1 MKKIIGKLK
10 AKNIKIIILSS
21 KYNSEIV
28 EMLFDGAIDAFCKYG
43 GDINNITRIEV
54 PGAFEIP
61 STINQIIKNM
71 KMDAILTLGSIIRGG
86 TPHFDYVA
94 GESSKGI
101 STISMNSNIPI
112 IFGILTTNN
121 IEEAQERASTK
132 AGNKGWE
139 LMESTLQTIS
149 VYKQIETNKN

>member
-1 MKKIIGKLK
+1 
-10 AKNIKIIILSS
+10 
-21 KYNSEIV
+21 
-28 EMLFDGAIDAFCKYG
+28 
-43 GDINNITRIEV
+43 
-54 PGAFEIP
+54 
-61 STINQIIKNM
+61 
-71 KMDAILTLGSIIRGG
+71 
-86 TPHFDYVA
+86 
-94 GESSKGI
+94 
-101 STISMNSNIPI
+101 MNSNIPI

>member
-1 MKKIIGKLK
+1 MKEIIGKID
-10 AKNIKIIILSS
+10 ASNIKLTIVASQ
-21 KYNSEIV
+21 YNVEIV
-28 EMLFDGAIDAFCKYG
+28 NMLFDGAIDSFCHHNG
-43 GDINNITRIEV
+43 NINNIIKVEV

-61 STINQIIKNM
+61 GTINQILQHKKN
-71 KMDAILTLGSIIRGG
+71 DAILTLGSVIRGG

-94 GESSKGI
+94 GEASKGI
-101 STISMNSNIPI
+101 SRLSQRYNIPI

-121 IEEAQERASTK
+121 LEEALERASTK

-149 VYKQIETNKN
+149 IYNQIEKNI